1 MDRRTEKEET
11 DGKTLE
17 RYLRIL
23 KLYDVNIVRAQN
35 YDGSTSSI
43 INIDNKHW
51 VAVWINRRG
60 RRYYFDSGGH
70 PPPKKWNIHRWNRI
84 KLQPKGTRC
93 CGWYCLWFLFYAKH
107 KLPVERLIGRPLA
120 LYYYIRRVFRVR

>member
-1 MDRRTEKEET
+1 MDRETEKEET

-23 KLYDVNIVRAQN
+23 KLYGVNVVRAQN
-35 YDGSTSSI
+35 YDCSTSSI

-70 PPPKKWNIHRWNRI
+70 PPPEKWNIHRWNRLS
-84 KLQPKGTRC
+84 LQPEGTRC
-93 CGWYCLWFLFYAKH
+93 CGWYCLWFLLHMRYR
-107 KLPVERLIGRPLA
+107 LPVKHFISRPRHLH
-120 LYYYIRRVFRVR
+120 LFIRRLFHLE